1 MDTYKNLPEI
11 QKAQLRKFPAYIT
24 LLAASYHNHGMDE
37 KEKQAAIKFTHVKSF
52 KSEPL
57 LTDFYDDV
65 EKDFEQTL
73 TLLNSQLPKPKKERE
88 AAIKAELDKTEA
100 QRREVM
106 AQAHT
111 QGAKFIEEA
120 RSAAARLQQEESNKA
135 TAAAAQIMAKAHE
148 AAAQDHDRMLA
159 ELKREVGRLVVQAT
173 AAVTG
178 KILTV
183 EDQRR
188 LSEETSRQ
196 IMAER

>member
-57 LTDFYDDV
+57 LADFYDDV

-88 AAIKAELDKTEA
+88 AAIKAELDK
-100 QRREVM
+100 
-106 AQAHT
+106 
-111 QGAKFIEEA
+111 IE
-120 RSAAARLQQEESNKA
+120 
-135 TAAAAQIMAKAHE
+135 
-148 AAAQDHDRMLA
+148 
-159 ELKREVGRLVVQAT
+159 
-173 AAVTG
+173 
-178 KILTV
+178 KILVGLDTEYSV
-183 EDQRR
+183 A
-188 LSEETSRQ
+188 LHKSMETYREHVAHCHDSMLEYF
-196 IMAER
+196 IFPIPIKGLTY